1 MNPNVIPI
9 SSSHEKVPDV
19 PESSLGGFAVSPF
32 RPVSEEA
39 PVLERLGSFC
49 APTGRAAGHGCAVAT
64 NSFTMAGGTLM
75 LGDWM
80 RLG

>member
-19 PESSLGGFAVSPF
+19 PLVIPWRFPQ
-32 RPVSEEA
+32 A

>member
-1 MNPNVIPI
+1 
-9 SSSHEKVPDV
+9 
-19 PESSLGGFAVSPF
+19 
-32 RPVSEEA
+32 
-39 PVLERLGSFC
+39 LERLGSFC